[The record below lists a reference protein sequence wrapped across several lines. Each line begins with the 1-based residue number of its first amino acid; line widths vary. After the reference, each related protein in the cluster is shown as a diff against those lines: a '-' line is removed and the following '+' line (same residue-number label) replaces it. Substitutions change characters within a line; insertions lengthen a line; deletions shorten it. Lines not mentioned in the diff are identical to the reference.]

1 MLSDLSTAQQ
11 TNAIRRSKIKMIS
24 NDRLKELFNDKDD
37 IVAAFS
43 KLNAYEFKYTPKAL
57 DLYEG
62 TKGVDEGTNIGVMAQ
77 ELEANPVT
85 QNTVIEDENG
95 YKNIEVGKLA
105 AADTAV
111 LADVCKRLLA
121 IEQKLGMK

>member
-1 MLSDLSTAQQ
+1 MVG
-11 TNAIRRSKIKMIS
+11 
-24 NDRLKELFNDKDD
+24 NDRLKELFNGNDD
-37 IVAAFS
+37 IVDAFS
-43 KLNAYEFKYTPKAL
+43 KLNAYEFKYTPEAL

-85 QNTVIEDENG
+85 QNTVVEDENG

-111 LADVCKRLLA
+111 LSDVCKRLLA
-121 IEQKLGMK
+121 IEEKLGINKE

>member
-1 MLSDLSTAQQ
+1 
-11 TNAIRRSKIKMIS
+11 MIG
-24 NDRLKELFNDKDD
+24 NDRLKELFKGNDD
-37 IVAAFS
+37 IIAAFS
-43 KLNAYEFKYTPKAL
+43 KLNAYEFKYTHKAL

-62 TKGVDEGTNIGVMAQ
+62 TKGVDKGTNIGVMAQ

-85 QNTVIEDENG
+85 QNTVVEDENG

-121 IEQKLGMK
+121 IEEKLGINKE